1 MLARLALL
9 TTACGMVLA
18 CNGIIACNPAP
29 GRLESPQ
36 EEEMSQPTIEEVQ
49 DAHTEE
55 WMALPGVVGTGIG
68 LCDEAPC
75 IRVFLS
81 RPSPETEEAIPSI
94 VEGYRVDVRV
104 TGEYEPR

>member
-1 MLARLALL
+1 MLARLALW
-9 TTACGMVLA
+9 TTACVVALA
-18 CNGIIACNPAP
+18 CSGVAACSP
-29 GRLESPQ
+29 GADRLESPQ

-68 LCDEAPC
+68 LCDGEPC

-81 RPSPETEEAIPSI
+81 RPSPETEEAIPSR
-94 VEGYRVDVRV
+94 VEGYPVDVRV
-104 TGEYEPR
+104 TGEIEPR

>member
-1 MLARLALL
+1 MFARVALR
-9 TTACGMVLA
+9 TTAIAVILA
-18 CNGIIACNPAP
+18 CSGIAACNTGP
-29 GRLESPQ
+29 GRSESPQ
-36 EEEMSQPTIEEVQ
+36 KEMPQPAIEEVQ

-68 LCDEAPC
+68 LCDGEPC

-81 RPSPETEEAIPSI
+81 RPSPETEEAIPSV

-104 TGEYEPR
+104 TGEFEPR